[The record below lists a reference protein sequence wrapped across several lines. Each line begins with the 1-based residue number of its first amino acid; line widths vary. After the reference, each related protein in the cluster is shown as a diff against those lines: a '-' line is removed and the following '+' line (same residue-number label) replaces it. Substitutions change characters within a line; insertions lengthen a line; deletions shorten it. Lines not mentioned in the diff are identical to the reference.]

1 MTVALRFGSDSYAKG
16 GKAKAKAAFTE
27 ALDLFTVIGLLPNK
41 LCVINLFLF
50 LTDTAEQ
57 IALFNLTSLYLAQK
71 VNTLEAHYLEAL
83 CQPKAMHTATVTK
96 ILVALGNF
104 LLEKRP
110 ADAPMLESIAMHHGF
125 NLSEMYGGG
134 ASKPKKVAFAIDYS
148 GRFRAL
154 VVTTTS
160 SYI

>member
-1 MTVALRFGSDSYAKG
+1 M
-16 GKAKAKAAFTE
+16 
-27 ALDLFTVIGLLPNK
+27 
-41 LCVINLFLF
+41 
-50 LTDTAEQ
+50 
-57 IALFNLTSLYLAQK
+57 
-71 VNTLEAHYLEAL
+71 EAHYLEAL

-104 LLEKRP
+104 LQEKRP

-160 SYI
+160 SYIMNNLKDYLLWLLTSYRIHVWLQNQICNSKRPKHFRNIHA